1 MKKLLFIIFISSSL
15 FFSCEEQKDDIVQ
28 HINKDG
34 SIETI
39 VTVKHEKNYDV
50 LITTHKIWVSN
61 ILDKTIVDQDTIP
74 SLGETTQ
81 EGEDENGNTELI
93 TVPKDYEFY
102 ITVN

>member
-15 FFSCEEQKDDIVQ
+15 FFSCEEQNEDIVQ
-28 HINKDG
+28 DINKDG

-61 ILDKTIVDQDTIP
+61 ILDKTIIDQDTIP

-81 EGEDENGNTELI
+81 EGEDENGNTEMI

>member
-15 FFSCEEQKDDIVQ
+15 FFSCEEQNEDIVQ
-28 HINKDG
+28 DINKDG

-61 ILDKTIVDQDTIP
+61 ILDKTIIDQDTIP

>member
-15 FFSCEEQKDDIVQ
+15 FFSCEEQNEDIVQ
-28 HINKDG
+28 DINKDG

-61 ILDKTIVDQDTIP
+61 ILGKTIIDQDTIP

-81 EGEDENGNTELI
+81 EGEDENGNTEMI